1 MRQHAAD
8 ASACRPAV
16 EADTAAVTALRS
28 GKVKDISPNGRVV
41 PRSLNRVLRLA
52 VLGRPPAISA
62 PALPCSGPTGSPGG
76 YTGNARPA

>member
-52 VLGRPPAISA
+52 VLGRPPSHQRTRPSLLGAYRVAGRIHGEC
-62 PALPCSGPTGSPGG
+62 PPG
-76 YTGNARPA
+76 